1 MFILTQWQVEDKYFK
16 SVTDVVNYL
25 CGLYGRFGDESFIVN
40 AYSQISE
47 IKRGKHKRNDDL
59 GIVIQRF

>member
-16 SVTDVVNYL
+16 SVVDVVNYL

-40 AYSQISE
+40 AYSQISDNGVVSW
-47 IKRGKHKRNDDL
+47 KS
-59 GIVIQRF
+59 